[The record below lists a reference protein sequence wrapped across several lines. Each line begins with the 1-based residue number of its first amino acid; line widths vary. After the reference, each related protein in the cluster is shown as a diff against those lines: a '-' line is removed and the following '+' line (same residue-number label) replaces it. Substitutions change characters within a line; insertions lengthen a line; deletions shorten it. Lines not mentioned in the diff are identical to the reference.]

1 MRRQLRKNLLPSSM
15 PVPGRNKPAAVPE
28 KRRTR
33 DYILVIA
40 AIMSLLAT
48 FLTLVG
54 YGLTLSILQFN
65 LPHETLFSSTLD
77 LLDLSCWMVLYFFE
91 GFFRMSLLKEAM
103 EYLIS
108 LWWTIPSLFVVLFSC
123 GLYLKY
129 QPRIP
134 FFPARPK
141 TLAGWFR
148 FRREASVRR
157 LALQTGAYSLVVP
170 ATFVVLSIL
179 GAAAIVFAALLLANA
194 PMIGMSAGERY
205 IKEYVVEPE
214 QCAPPRTRL
223 GRIESPPKTDTTAR
237 RASCVRVRNER
248 GLCEQGRVVFA
259 TTSAIL
265 LFDPA
270 TGHAFRVPT
279 KDAVIDT
286 LATLD
291 GPATCSVHAHGATAK
306 GIPVEERPA
315 KGPKKRG

>member
-1 MRRQLRKNLLPSSM
+1 MRRQLRKNLLPSAT
-15 PVPGRNKPAAVPE
+15 PRPGKTKPAASE

-40 AIMSLLAT
+40 AILSLLAT

-65 LPHETLFSSTLD
+65 LPHEVLFGSTLD
-77 LLDLSCWMVLYFFE
+77 LLDLSLWMVVYFFE

-103 EYLIS
+103 DYLIN
-108 LWWTIPSLFVVLFSC
+108 LWWTIPSLFVFLFSS

-129 QPRIP
+129 RPRGP
-134 FFPARPK
+134 YLPARK
-141 TLAGWFR
+141 LDWANWFR
-148 FRREASVRR
+148 FRREASVRT
-157 LALQTGAYSLVVP
+157 LALQFGAYSLVVP
-170 ATFVVLSIL
+170 VAFIVLSVC
-179 GAAAIVFAALLLANA
+179 GTAAIVFAALLLANA
-194 PMIGMSAGERY
+194 PIIGMSAGERY

-223 GRIESPPKTDTTAR
+223 ERIKPRPKTEGA
-237 RASCVRVRNER
+237 AKLANCVRVRNER

-259 TTSAIL
+259 TTSAIVL
-265 LFDPA
+265 YEPA

-291 GPATCSVHAHGATAK
+291 APATCTVAARNTAA
-306 GIPVEERPA
+306 RDMPA
-315 KGPKKRG
+315 EAFPANKPETRE